1 MLLLLTDIRAVI
13 NGPAPRMPGPI
24 RHAPQEQTK
33 GPEDMAHMLGR
44 IVPGAGTVKL
54 GVAR

>member
-33 GPEDMAHMLGR
+33 GTEDMAHMTLGGSCQAPER
-44 IVPGAGTVKL
+44 
-54 GVAR
+54 